1 VNKLSE
7 EDQSRTHIFSSF
19 FYRRLTTK
27 QNARKSEIPAQ
38 KLTPAEQR
46 HARVK
51 SWTKNV
57 DIFDKD
63 FIFIPINEQCA

>member
-7 EDQSRTHIFSSF
+7 QDQARTHIFSSF

-27 QNARKSEIPAQ
+27 QLTRKSEAPAE
-38 KLTPAEQR
+38 KLTVAEER
-46 HARVK
+46 HNRVK

-57 DIFDKD
+57 DIFEKD
-63 FIFIPINEQCA
+63 FIFIPINEQ